1 MGERQ
6 GVVRLEARLRCARSD
21 LLSRIE
27 RYQEGPRSDHQD
39 RSAATGHPCYGR
51 KAVVYFQMNRRF
63 STQNICASQPS
74 YARKRGEGVETVN
87 RKTRSGPSRDLRA
100 CLRLGPISGSH
111 QRKRRR
117 IAMEASPEAAYMAA
131 PERFAKRQVALAPR
145 APSIHGSRRGVD
157 RHRARADRAACVTKS
172 GCSDRPPNWYRSG
185 IGCGRKGSVIENFL
199 IALSPP

>member
-100 CLRLGPISGSH
+100 RACVWDRSADHISASGDASRWRQARRPHTWLHPNASQNDRLLLHRGLRP
-111 QRKRRR
+111 
-117 IAMEASPEAAYMAA
+117 YMALG
-131 PERFAKRQVALAPR
+131 VVLTVIALAQ
-145 APSIHGSRRGVD
+145 
-157 RHRARADRAACVTKS
+157 
-172 GCSDRPPNWYRSG
+172 
-185 IGCGRKGSVIENFL
+185 
-199 IALSPP
+199 IALHA